1 MGRKRGRLGV
11 VGGLDGKTV
20 ALGRLCVGE
29 GWGERKWGD
38 GVNEKTKLIRGET
51 YK

>member
-1 MGRKRGRLGV
+1 VGRG
-11 VGGLDGKTV
+11 GGLDRKTV
-20 ALGRLCVGE
+20 ALV
-29 GWGERKWGD
+29 WGERKWGD